1 MVGGAVAGKAITS
14 TALKTNIA
22 KILNTLGKKEMG
34 ALESYIKSGG
44 ADAVGKRVL
53 ESVMEKATKATPLTP
68 PKTLNPSPKNTPLLT
83 SAQKEAQAR
92 VQRYFRNDE
101 IGTKFVKNIT
111 TEDGYKALGMY
122 KDKLITFAKNP
133 SKNTIDHE
141 AFHAYFDIAL
151 GKQEKNSFLG
161 LVQKRQN
168 LASKIDAEEWMAD
181 TFADFVAGRE
191 AQTELTGKIKTLFQ
205 DLAYRFKNFFG
216 KADKVEGLF
225 RELEAIGKGKKLLKP
240 SSESLSSTA
249 GLRYKVAG
257 DTPLKPS
264 RKLKPLEK
272 KVENIDIQKYQNG
285 DYHQKLEMRNQYF
298 KQLTPTQKKVVQEF

>member
-1 MVGGAVAGKAITS
+1 MKNGTDLSSKDFPQ
-14 TALKTNIA
+14 
-22 KILNTLGKKEMG
+22 
-34 ALESYIKSGG
+34 YISNPSKVNS
-44 ADAVGKRVL
+44 K
-53 ESVMEKATKATPLTP
+53 PLLP
-68 PKTLNPSPKNTPLLT
+68 SQPLNPSSKNTPLLT
-83 SAQKEAQAR
+83 STQKEAQAR
-92 VQRYFRNDE
+92 VQRYFRNEE

-161 LVQKRQN
+161 LVQKRHN

-191 AQTELTGKIKTLFQ
+191 AQTGITGKIKTLFQ
-205 DLAYRFKNFFG
+205 NLAYRFKNFFG

-225 RELEAIGKGKKLLKP
+225 RELEAIGQGKK
-240 SSESLSSTA
+240 
-249 GLRYKVAG
+249 
-257 DTPLKPS
+257 PLK
-264 RKLKPLEK
+264 LT
-272 KVENIDIQKYQNG
+272 KVEYITCRGGN
-285 DYHQKLEMRNQYF
+285 
-298 KQLTPTQKKVVQEF
+298 

>member
-1 MVGGAVAGKAITS
+1 MKNGTDLSSKDFAQ
-14 TALKTNIA
+14 
-22 KILNTLGKKEMG
+22 
-34 ALESYIKSGG
+34 YISNPSKVNS
-44 ADAVGKRVL
+44 K
-53 ESVMEKATKATPLTP
+53 PLLP
-68 PKTLNPSPKNTPLLT
+68 SQPLNPSPKNTPLLT

-151 GKQEKNSFLG
+151 GKQEKNSFLN

-168 LASKIDAEEWMAD
+168 LTSKIDAEEWMAD

-191 AQTELTGKIKTLFQ
+191 AQTGLTGKFKTFFQ
-205 DLAYRFKNFFG
+205 DLAYKFKNFFG
-216 KADKVEGLF
+216 KTDKVEGLF
-225 RELEAIGKGKKLLKP
+225 RELEAIGKGKKLLKS

-249 GLRYKVAG
+249 GVRYKIAG

-264 RKLKPLEK
+264 RKLKPSER
-272 KVENIDIQKYQNG
+272 KVENIDIQKYQDG

-298 KQLTPTQKKVVQEF
+298 KSLTPTQKKVVQEF

>member
-1 MVGGAVAGKAITS
+1 MKNGTDLSSKDFPQ
-14 TALKTNIA
+14 
-22 KILNTLGKKEMG
+22 
-34 ALESYIKSGG
+34 YIS
-44 ADAVGKRVL
+44 
-53 ESVMEKATKATPLTP
+53 
-68 PKTLNPSPKNTPLLT
+68 NPSKVNSKPLLPSKPLNQTTRNTPLLT
-83 SAQKEAQAR
+83 TAQKQAQER

-151 GKQEKNSFLG
+151 GKQEKNTFLN

-191 AQTELTGKIKTLFQ
+191 AQTGLTGKFKTFFQ
-205 DLAYRFKNFFG
+205 DLAYKFKNFFG

-225 RELEAIGKGKKLLKP
+225 RELEAIGKGKKELIITSVRGNKKAQAKYRKGQDDILDSINPTGSIMVEYTPEIRAKAKLADNITTLAETMGK
-240 SSESLSSTA
+240 S
-249 GLRYKVAG
+249 G
-257 DTPLKPS
+257 DEYITIYRGTIAK
-264 RKLKPLEK
+264 
-272 KVENIDIQKYQNG
+272 QKEIN
-285 DYHQKLEMRNQYF
+285 
-298 KQLTPTQKKVVQEF
+298 P

>member
-1 MVGGAVAGKAITS
+1 LGRN
-14 TALKTNIA
+14 TANQGDLPQYISNPSKVNS
-22 KILNTLGKKEMG
+22 KPLLPSQPLNL
-34 ALESYIKSGG
+34 
-44 ADAVGKRVL
+44 
-53 ESVMEKATKATPLTP
+53 
-68 PKTLNPSPKNTPLLT
+68 SPKNTPLLT

-92 VQRYFRNDE
+92 VQRYFRNEE

-141 AFHAYFDIAL
+141 AFHAYFEIAL

-191 AQTELTGKIKTLFQ
+191 AQTGITGKIKTLFQ
-205 DLAYRFKNFFG
+205 NLAYRFKNFFG

-225 RELEAIGKGKKLLKP
+225 RELEAIGQGKK
-240 SSESLSSTA
+240 
-249 GLRYKVAG
+249 
-257 DTPLKPS
+257 PLKS
-264 RKLKPLEK
+264 T
-272 KVENIDIQKYQNG
+272 KVE
-285 DYHQKLEMRNQYF
+285 
-298 KQLTPTQKKVVQEF
+298 

>member
-1 MVGGAVAGKAITS
+1 MRKSLDYHRLQKNPLAENFDQHATAKAVKNGTDLSSKDFAQ
-14 TALKTNIA
+14 
-22 KILNTLGKKEMG
+22 
-34 ALESYIKSGG
+34 YISNPSKVNS
-44 ADAVGKRVL
+44 K
-53 ESVMEKATKATPLTP
+53 PLLP
-68 PKTLNPSPKNTPLLT
+68 SQPLNPSSKNTPLLT
-83 SAQKEAQAR
+83 STQKEAQAR
-92 VQRYFRNDE
+92 VQRYFRNEE

-111 TEDGYKALGMY
+111 TEDGYKVLGMY

-141 AFHAYFDIAL
+141 AFHTYFDIAL

-191 AQTELTGKIKTLFQ
+191 AQTGITGKIKTLFQ

-225 RELEAIGKGKKLLKP
+225 RELEAIGQGKK
-240 SSESLSSTA
+240 
-249 GLRYKVAG
+249 
-257 DTPLKPS
+257 PLK
-264 RKLKPLEK
+264 LT
-272 KVENIDIQKYQNG
+272 KVE
-285 DYHQKLEMRNQYF
+285 
-298 KQLTPTQKKVVQEF
+298 

>member
-1 MVGGAVAGKAITS
+1 MVGGAVAGKALTS

-53 ESVMEKATKATPLTP
+53 ESVMEKASKATPLSP
-68 PKTLNPSPKNTPLLT
+68 SKTLNPGSKNTPLLT

-92 VQRYFRNDE
+92 VQRYFRNEE

-111 TEDGYKALGMY
+111 TEDGYKVLGMY

-191 AQTELTGKIKTLFQ
+191 AQTGITGKIKTLFQ

-225 RELEAIGKGKKLLKP
+225 RELEAIGQGKK
-240 SSESLSSTA
+240 
-249 GLRYKVAG
+249 
-257 DTPLKPS
+257 PLK
-264 RKLKPLEK
+264 LT
-272 KVENIDIQKYQNG
+272 NNG
-285 DYHQKLEMRNQYF
+285 GTN
-298 KQLTPTQKKVVQEF
+298 V